1 MILNQDE
8 FDVDATSMFSQVL
21 KGIVF
26 QAWVV
31 VSVGRYVCSMYF
43 GCERDARALHADS
56 SSDYGWALLIL
67 KLF

>member
-1 MILNQDE
+1 MIVNQDE
-8 FDVDATSMFSQVL
+8 FDVDATSTFSQVL

-31 VSVGRYVCSMYF
+31 SVGGMYVVCMYF
-43 GCERDARALHADS
+43 GCEREARALHADS